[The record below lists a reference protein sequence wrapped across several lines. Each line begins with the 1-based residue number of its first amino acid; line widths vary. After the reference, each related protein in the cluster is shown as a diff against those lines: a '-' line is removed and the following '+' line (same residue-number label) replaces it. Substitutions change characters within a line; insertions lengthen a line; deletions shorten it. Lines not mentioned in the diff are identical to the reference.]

1 MKDIEYYI
9 FIKTGSV
16 FEPPKLKGISH
27 FLEHI
32 VFNYS
37 LEKSGLNNFLE
48 ENNIDIDIETQEY
61 STIVTTW
68 SLDKILLKK
77 LRKKLKYLIL
87 NPEISIESLEQE
99 KKIIR
104 EEIAYRKTLPDIL
117 AQESFFSFVL
127 QNTALE
133 TAIIGKKQFLKE
145 VTLAMLKKWHEKFY
159 RENNLVEI
167 IFDRKSRRIRVF
179 PHKLSSRISP
189 IISPRQR
196 KKPHRAS
203 IKKIINRGL
212 SSHVVCVGW
221 LSKNPSKKER
231 AILDV
236 FRRIFGSMNQSFISS
251 ILIQKEHLIYKG
263 EAFLEHYKGLSLLG
277 LQFFTTQPN
286 NCLKKL
292 EQYKAKLLNDK
303 INKDIFFTAQK
314 LEIEYFQEPQ
324 VFMSYI
330 IGKEFMSTGDFL
342 LPRERIKILRNISYD
357 DFYQCVKKLFSKD
370 QFLTI
375 VK

>member
-1 MKDIEYYI
+1 MDR
-9 FIKTGSV
+9 
-16 FEPPKLKGISH
+16 
-27 FLEHI
+27 
-32 VFNYS
+32 
-37 LEKSGLNNFLE
+37 
-48 ENNIDIDIETQEY
+48 
-61 STIVTTW
+61 
-68 SLDKILLKK
+68 ILLKK
-77 LRKKLKYLIL
+77 LRKKLKYLIS
-87 NPEISIESLEQE
+87 NPEISVEALKQE

-104 EEIAYRKTLPDIL
+104 EEIAYRKTLPDVL

-133 TAIIGKKQFLKE
+133 KPVIGNKQFLKE

-159 RENNLVEI
+159 IENNLVEI

-179 PHKLSSRISP
+179 PHKLPSCISP

-196 KKPHRAS
+196 KKLYRAS

-221 LSKNPSKKER
+221 LSKNPSEKER
-231 AILDV
+231 AILDIC
-236 FRRIFGSMNQSFISS
+236 RRVLGSMNQSFIAD

-263 EAFLEHYKGLSLLG
+263 EAFLEHYRGLSFLG
-277 LQFFTTQPN
+277 LQFFTTQPD
-286 NCLKKL
+286 NCLRKL
-292 EQYKAKLLNDK
+292 DQYKIKLLNDK
-303 INKDIFFTAQK
+303 IDKDIFFTAQK
-314 LEIEYFQEPQ
+314 LEIEYFQKPQ
-324 VFMSYI
+324 SFMPYV

-342 LPRERIKILRNISYD
+342 LPKQRIKILRNISYN